1 MELRRLG
8 LTALLFAARLSAQ
21 PAQRQLL
28 LRLDDV
34 GLNHSVNDAI
44 RRVADAGIPFSA
56 SVLVVAP
63 AYGEAVEI
71 LKAHPNISVGVH
83 LALNAEWR
91 NYRWGPVLGRTA
103 VPSLVDSLGHFL
115 SSTRGFLAH
124 HYDLGEVEREL
135 GAQVDRA
142 LTSGLTI
149 DYVDYHMGTAVSTP
163 ELRAVVE
170 RVAAAHHLG
179 VSRYFGESVRELW
192 GIAIGA
198 KRDSLLSYVAHV
210 PSERLGLLV
219 VHVAEATPEMNALFD
234 LNAAQMNS
242 PSGEPL
248 SGRHRQAELDA
259 LLSPT
264 FAAAV
269 RDAHVRLSTYRDVI
283 AARGLAGMHAP
294 R

>member
-1 MELRRLG
+1 M
-8 LTALLFAARLSAQ
+8 LTASVIGAALAMRMNAQ
-21 PAQRQLL
+21 QAPPELM

-34 GLNHSVNDAI
+34 GLNHSVNDAV
-44 RRVADAGIPFSA
+44 RRVADARIPFSA

-63 AYGEAVEI
+63 AYTEAVQI

-91 NYRWGPVLGRTA
+91 NYRWGPVLGREA
-103 VPSLVDSLGHFL
+103 VPSLVDSSGYFF

-135 GAQVDRA
+135 QAQVARA
-142 LTSGLTI
+142 LQSGLRI
-149 DYVDYHMGTAVSTP
+149 DYVDYHMGTAVATP

-179 VSRYFGESVRELW
+179 ISRYFGESVRELW
-192 GIAIGA
+192 GIAIGD

-210 PSERLGLLV
+210 PPTRLGLIV
-219 VHVAEATPEMNALFD
+219 IHVAEATTEMNALFD
-234 LNAAQMNS
+234 LNASQMNA
-242 PSGEPL
+242 PTGEPL
-248 SGRHRQAELDA
+248 SGHHRQAELDA
-259 LLSPT
+259 LLSPQ

-269 RDAHVRLSTYRDVI
+269 RDRHVHLVTYRDVI
-283 AARGLAGMHAP
+283 AAKGRSPLQRP